1 MLDKRYDH
9 RAVESGKYEKWKEKG
24 YFKADNQS
32 NKPPFCIV
40 IPPPNV
46 TGKLHIGHAWDNTI
60 QDIAIRYRK
69 LKGDDTLYL
78 PGMDHA
84 GIATEAKVMEKL
96 RHQGVDTTK
105 LTREEFLKWAWSW
118 KDEYADSIHKQWA
131 KMGLALDY
139 LRERFT
145 LDEGCNYAVRKVFV
159 DLYNQGLIYQG
170 YKIINWDPVQKTA
183 LSNIEVI
190 HQDDQGYMYYFK
202 YPIIFE
208 HGSPVI
214 DSDIKA
220 NSVLHAHT
228 HIVNYNFINEIDII
242 NQLNFKEINNL
253 SYLTK
258 DKNYIMYINHN
269 NTYYLTNNFE
279 PISQIMR
286 ILIAKE
292 LGYEDKFDW
301 KKDMFIDNII
311 ATIKKFK
318 KVNNID
324 K

>member
-1 MLDKRYDH
+1 MDCIFCNIDK
-9 RAVESGKYEKWKEKG
+9 
-24 YFKADNQS
+24 
-32 NKPPFCIV
+32 
-40 IPPPNV
+40 
-46 TGKLHIGHAWDNTI
+46 TKLENTI
-60 QDIAIRYRK
+60 IDETNNFLVLPAVGSLVEGYLLIISKRHLNSMAELTKEEKEEYQFLINKYR
-69 LKGDDTLYL
+69 TLF
-78 PGMDHA
+78 
-84 GIATEAKVMEKL
+84 KK
-96 RHQGVDTTK
+96 
-105 LTREEFLKWAWSW
+105 
-118 KDEYADSIHKQWA
+118 
-131 KMGLALDY
+131 
-139 LRERFT
+139 
-145 LDEGCNYAVRKVFV
+145 
-159 DLYNQGLIYQG
+159 
-170 YKIINWDPVQKTA
+170 
-183 LSNIEVI
+183 
-190 HQDDQGYMYYFK
+190 YYFK